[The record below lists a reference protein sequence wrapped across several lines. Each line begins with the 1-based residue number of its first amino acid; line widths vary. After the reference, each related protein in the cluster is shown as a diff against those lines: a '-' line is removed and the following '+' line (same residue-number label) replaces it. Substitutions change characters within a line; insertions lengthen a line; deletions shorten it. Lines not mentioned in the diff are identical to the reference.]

1 MADSGEKG
9 VGCASVMRQA
19 RKVAAACRGHG
30 GRAFLEK
37 VEGAWPSPAA
47 PQPPRTERRYGG
59 RAAGGRGPRA
69 PGAAGGGWRLAFR
82 GTGGS
87 GGAGARPAM
96 RDREEGT
103 GSQGACLVGAGA
115 GGGAGACTPLEGRMT
130 GGRGQRGGRAPG
142 RGRQAPRGAGRGQRS
157 VTKGPRADPGKRDPG
172 LRGDPAKRD
181 QGAAGRHRQP

>member
-19 RKVAAACRGHG
+19 RKVAAACWGMGAAHSWKKWRGRG
-30 GRAFLEK
+30 L
-37 VEGAWPSPAA
+37 A
-47 PQPPRTERRYGG
+47 PRGPLAPPH
-59 RAAGGRGPRA
+59 RAAQRR
-69 PGAAGGGWRLAFR
+69 AGGGGSGSA
-82 GTGGS
+82 GS
-87 GGAGARPAM
+87 GGCGRWMAAGVQGNGGVGGRCGRAAM

-115 GGGAGACTPLEGRMT
+115 GGGAGACTPLEGSMT

-142 RGRQAPRGAGRGQRS
+142 RGSHAPKGGGRGQRS

-181 QGAAGRHRQP
+181 QGAPG